1 MPNSI
6 VIGIVPL
13 IKGAVANSKQMPSV
27 SIVVALMLVFRNQTA
42 YARYWNGRLHLN
54 TVTSAIRCLTR
65 TILVLAPP
73 PVVTRRGSDTEV
85 RPGIRRTLTRSMPD
99 LMASHEDE
107 HETEKKEDER
117 RTLETIRIIIAM
129 M

>member
-1 MPNSI
+1 
-6 VIGIVPL
+6 
-13 IKGAVANSKQMPSV
+13 MPSV

-42 YARYWNGRLHLN
+42 YSRFWDGRLHLN

-73 PVVTRRGSDTEV
+73 PVEVRRGSDTEV
-85 RPGIRRTLTRSMPD
+85 RAGIKRTATRSLPD
-99 LMASHEDE
+99 MMVKHEDE
-107 HETEKKEDER
+107 EVEEKKEGER
-117 RTLETIRIIIAM
+117 RTLEVVRILIAM